1 MLPILFFMKV
11 DMLKLSGTKISLTKG
26 DSAYI
31 TINICKEDGS
41 PYILQEGDEVSI
53 QVRHKPNG
61 GELLFNGVITDVSED
76 KFVWYIRPEDTN
88 DAEIKVYYWD
98 AQIKTIEGDVYTF
111 IPMTTLRLT
120 DEVTTD

>member
-1 MLPILFFMKV
+1 
-11 DMLKLSGTKISLTKG
+11 MLKISGTKISLTRG

-31 TINICKEDGS
+31 TINICQEDGS
-41 PYILQEGDEVSI
+41 PYMLNEGDEIHI
-53 QVRHKPNG
+53 QVRHKPND
-61 GELLFNGVITDVSED
+61 GELLFEALIEEIRED
-76 KFVWYIRPEDTN
+76 SFVWHIRPEDTK

-98 AQIKTIEGDVYTF
+98 AQIKTIEGDIYTF

>member
-1 MLPILFFMKV
+1 
-11 DMLKLSGTKISLTKG
+11 MLKLSGTKISLTKG

-53 QVRHKPNG
+53 QVRHEPNG
-61 GELLFNGVITDVSED
+61 GELLFNGIITDVSED
-76 KFVWYIRPEDTN
+76 KFVWHIRPEDTK

>member
-1 MLPILFFMKV
+1 
-11 DMLKLSGTKISLTKG
+11 MLKLSGTKISLTKG

-31 TINICKEDGS
+31 TINICKKDGS

-53 QVRHKPNG
+53 QVRHEPNG
-61 GELLFNGVITDVSED
+61 GELLFNGITTDVSED
-76 KFVWYIRPEDTN
+76 KFVWYIRPEDTK

>member
-1 MLPILFFMKV
+1 
-11 DMLKLSGTKISLTKG
+11 MLKLSGTKISLTKG

-53 QVRHKPNG
+53 QVRHEPNG
-61 GELLFNGVITDVSED
+61 GELLFNGIITDVYED
-76 KFVWYIRPEDTN
+76 KFVWYIRPEDTK
-88 DAEIKVYYWD
+88 DAKIKVYYWD